1 MRAERTIA
9 LGVLSLGAASLLGC
23 ATPTVDT
30 VTWEPVQTY
39 SGSYQPGWELS
50 DFTPRGSTE
59 TWWLSG
65 NLRRTEPFS
74 LGYHPNGV
82 HLFVTVEGQ
91 LSSRGHHGHLGAYQR
106 ELRVIRVI
114 SVKQL

>member
-1 MRAERTIA
+1 MGTNRTIA
-9 LGVLSLGAASLLGC
+9 LAVLSVVAASLLGC
-23 ATPTVDT
+23 VTEMADS

-50 DFTPRGSTE
+50 DFTPRGSRE

-91 LSSRGHHGHLGAYQR
+91 LSSRGLHGHLGAYQR
-106 ELRVIRVI
+106 ELRVIRII
-114 SVKQL
+114 SVKKL